1 MGIGRGE
8 EKREREREIGDM
20 GQGTR
25 ERADVVGI
33 GDYPKV
39 LCSNGSQAHCPKT
52 ASILNESLPR
62 SPSLFLHNSAEKGA
76 SDGDAFE

>member
-1 MGIGRGE
+1 MAIGREE
-8 EKREREREIGDM
+8 EKREREICDM

-39 LCSNGSQAHCPKT
+39 LCSNGSQTHCPKT

-62 SPSLFLHNSAEKGA
+62 SPSLSLHNCAEKGA